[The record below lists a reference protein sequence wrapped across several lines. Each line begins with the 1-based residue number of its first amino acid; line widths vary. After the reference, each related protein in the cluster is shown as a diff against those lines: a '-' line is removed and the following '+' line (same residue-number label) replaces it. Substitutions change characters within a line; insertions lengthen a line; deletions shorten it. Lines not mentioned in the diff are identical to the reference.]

1 MAMIARAVF
10 ILAAALP
17 AIAAEPANESS
28 RVDALFAP
36 YDKPDSPGCAVGVIR
51 EGRFVFAKGYGMA
64 SLEQRA
70 PISPSTVMDPGSLAK
85 QFTAAAVV
93 LLSTRGRLSLDDDV
107 RRFVPE
113 LPVYSTPIRLRHLLR
128 HTSGLRDY
136 PALFAL
142 QGVDPSGPI
151 TEAQTLA
158 MLSRQR
164 ELNFVPGTEHLYNNS
179 GYFLLALV
187 VKRASGK
194 PFGEFMRENFF
205 APLGMSHTRVV
216 DDVSASIPGR
226 ALTYSQA
233 DGGGWRVAM
242 SATQTVGDGGVFTTL
257 DDLLLW
263 DANFYSGKVGDKRLL
278 EVLNAAGTLDDGTR
292 IDYGAGQ
299 FVRAY
304 RGLKVVEHG
313 GDAPGLTAYM
323 SRFPDQHLTAICLCN
338 LPNFGTI
345 DAVHRIADIYLE
357 KAIASRK
364 QVDLILRGAPP
375 PLELDAYAGVYRS
388 RSNEAAR
395 RVGVANGKLQV
406 SFAPKPMLLTA
417 EDGNRFSVADA
428 SVRSTMTFDID
439 AARSRPRSFTLVR
452 EGRTPEVF
460 DRVDEAG
467 PSSAADLAQYAGL
480 YYSDEIEGV
489 LKLRAEEGAIHVAN
503 LDATLK
509 PAYRDGFDGSG
520 ARFRF
525 ERDSEGRIVAVWAA
539 VGYNRGIRYRKF

>member
-1 MAMIARAVF
+1 
-10 ILAAALP
+10 
-17 AIAAEPANESS
+17 
-28 RVDALFAP
+28 
-36 YDKPDSPGCAVGVIR
+36 
-51 EGRFVFAKGYGMA
+51 
-64 SLEQRA
+64 
-70 PISPSTVMDPGSLAK
+70 
-85 QFTAAAVV
+85 
-93 LLSTRGRLSLDDDV
+93 
-107 RRFVPE
+107 
-113 LPVYSTPIRLRHLLR
+113 
-128 HTSGLRDY
+128 
-136 PALFAL
+136 
-142 QGVDPSGPI
+142 
-151 TEAQTLA
+151 
-158 MLSRQR
+158 
-164 ELNFVPGTEHLYNNS
+164 
-179 GYFLLALV
+179 
-187 VKRASGK
+187 
-194 PFGEFMRENFF
+194 
-205 APLGMSHTRVV
+205 SHTRVV
-216 DDVSASIPGR
+216 DDASASIPGR

-395 RVGVANGKLQV
+395 R
-406 SFAPKPMLLTA
+406 
-417 EDGNRFSVADA
+417 
-428 SVRSTMTFDID
+428 
-439 AARSRPRSFTLVR
+439 
-452 EGRTPEVF
+452 
-460 DRVDEAG
+460 
-467 PSSAADLAQYAGL
+467 
-480 YYSDEIEGV
+480 
-489 LKLRAEEGAIHVAN
+489 
-503 LDATLK
+503 
-509 PAYRDGFDGSG
+509 
-520 ARFRF
+520 
-525 ERDSEGRIVAVWAA
+525 
-539 VGYNRGIRYRKF
+539 